1 MWVLLEPNSLSMDVI
16 CVCPPKISDSD
27 KDVINTKLD
36 EVTGW
41 LDANQQQAEA
51 DKFREMLREAEAIC
65 NPIVTKLYQDARKVC
80 SRKCSQGPISA
91 LFA

>member
-1 MWVLLEPNSLSMDVI
+1 MFLTPAHSPQYGRHM
-16 CVCPPKISDSD
+16 CMPPKISDSD

-80 SRKCSQGPISA
+80 SRKGQIE
-91 LFA
+91 LEI